1 MFLSRIVRK
10 KKLICGGCRNPL
22 VLSNAYN
29 VSDSCGM
36 VYAEREVLR
45 CDTLDCTHIPYV
57 VGETEIRSELTWFGR
72 LMEVL
77 GVRVQE
83 A

>member
-1 MFLSRIVRK
+1 MILSRMVRK
-10 KKLICGGCRNPL
+10 KKLICGGCGKPL
-22 VLSNAYN
+22 TLASSNNIADY
-29 VSDSCGM
+29 CGM

-45 CDTLDCTHIPYV
+45 CDTLDCTHIPYI

-72 LMEVL
+72 LMGVV
-77 GVRVQE
+77 GVRVRE